1 MKFAVKLA
9 VLLLFAIPYI
19 LLGSTRECSAQDA
32 AVPTLHRFELALG
45 YSPSEFVVGDFN
57 GDRIA
62 DLALIEPLLH
72 RLIILYGSGTLEEF
86 TPKFFAL
93 PHAAQDLQ
101 VADVN
106 HDGIS
111 DLIVLTKAPARLIC
125 YYGHSAERL
134 LPKAE
139 LDVDTGAEKLVLFA
153 MLHRTAIFF
162 YGQMR
167 GIGYAEYSPLSG
179 FVRKSTLAIESIFSK
194 VEPLASSSKDALP
207 SFIAYSP
214 TEYAVK
220 LIRTGPDSL
229 LGSVSIR
236 LERPLSSLAAADFNQ
251 NGLADVVLGL
261 GSSRYAPNELRVIY
275 DIGISTG
282 YPPVQLSLD
291 APPTHLLAH
300 DLNGDGYADIL
311 ALNSDAKQLSVF
323 FGKADGEFLDR
334 YTLGIDEA
342 MRFRVADLNNDKLP
356 EIVFIQPTEKR
367 LVIFST
373 ASMREHKKSSLLY
386 ERLVICPNP
395 TSIVALP
402 SKSQMQI
409 VALGQTQSSLFP
421 MTAGKTWQAHP
432 PLSLGYKAK
441 FIFHLNDSPDI
452 VAVSETSDRLSIFT
466 LKSVSALEKI
476 AELSILALNIAG
488 LAHWRLNSSS
498 SLFFLIDRSNHEM
511 LPQLISYRLLR
522 SGRPQLGEVTFA
534 PFVPIE
540 RLLFLH
546 SARWHRQ
553 PLVSAIEQDPTHGIR
568 ARLYAFGK
576 QTNNHVHLI
585 EKTQIRLFS
594 SDTSLH
600 TCFCEDFD
608 GDEKPDWLLA
618 SETQTWLFLSR
629 NRYKEES
636 LNKLLTLSASD
647 FVKVIDLNGDGH
659 LDILIGKSN
668 KQQLCVAFGSK
679 HGKFHS
685 MQVIASNVLA
695 KDAKLL
701 KLDSDT
707 LLLVANAK
715 LHTLDVL
722 KLDHLNT
729 LATVR
734 K

>member
-1 MKFAVKLA
+1 MAFVVKLT
-9 VLLLFAIPYI
+9 VLLLFPYI
-19 LLGSTRECSAQDA
+19 LYGSTRERTAQDA
-32 AVPTLHRFELALG
+32 AVPTLHRFDLAVG
-45 YSPSEFVVGDFN
+45 YSPSDVAIGDFN

-62 DLALIEPLLH
+62 DLVLVEPLLH
-72 RLIILYGSGTLEEF
+72 RLIILYGNGSLEEF
-86 TPKFFAL
+86 TSKSFTL
-93 PHAAQDLQ
+93 PNAVQDLQ

-139 LDVDTGAEKLVLFA
+139 LDVNAGAEKFVLFP
-153 MLHRTAIFF
+153 MFHRTSVFF
-162 YGQMR
+162 YGQMC
-167 GIGYAEYSPLSG
+167 GIGHADYSPSSG
-179 FVRKSTLAIESIFSK
+179 FIRKSTLASKDIFSK
-194 VEPLASSSKDALP
+194 VELLASSSKDALP
-207 SFIAYSP
+207 SLIAYST
-214 TEYAVK
+214 TEHAVK

-229 LGSVSIR
+229 LGSVTIR
-236 LERPLSSLAAADFNQ
+236 LERPLSSLVVADFNQ

-275 DIGISTG
+275 DIGINTG
-282 YPPVQLSLD
+282 YPPIQLPLD

-300 DLNGDGYADIL
+300 DLNNDGYTDIL
-311 ALNSDAKQLSVF
+311 ALNSDAKQLSLF

-342 MRFRVADLNNDKLP
+342 AQFRVADLNNDKLP
-356 EIVFIQPTEKR
+356 EIVFVQPTEKR
-367 LVIFST
+367 VVIFST
-373 ASMREHKKSSLLY
+373 TSMREQKKTSLLY
-386 ERLVICPNP
+386 ERIVICPNP
-395 TSIVALP
+395 VSIVASS

-409 VALGQTQSSLFP
+409 VAFGQTQPSLFSVN
-421 MTAGKTWQAHP
+421 AGKAWQAHL

-441 FIFHLNDSPDI
+441 LIFQLNDSSDI

-466 LKSVSALEKI
+466 LKANSVLEKI
-476 AELSILALNIAG
+476 AELPILALDITG
-488 LAHWRLNSSS
+488 LVHWRLNSSS
-498 SLFFLIDRSNHEM
+498 SLFFLIDRSNHEL

-553 PLVSAIEQDPTHGIR
+553 PLVSAIEQDPAHGIK
-568 ARLYAFGK
+568 AHLYTFGK
-576 QTNNHVHLI
+576 QTDNHVHLI
-585 EKTQIRLFS
+585 EKTQIRLLS
-594 SDTSLH
+594 SDMPLH
-600 TCFCEDFD
+600 TCLCEDFD

-618 SETQTWLFLSR
+618 SATQTWLLLSS

-636 LNKLLTLSASD
+636 LNKLFALSASD
-647 FVKVIDLNGDGH
+647 FVKVMDLNGDRY
-659 LDILIGKSN
+659 LDLLIGKSD

-679 HGKFHS
+679 QGKFHS

-695 KDAKLL
+695 TDAKLL
-701 KLDSDT
+701 KLESET

-715 LHTLDVL
+715 FHTLDVL
-722 KLDHLNT
+722 KLDHLNA
-729 LATVR
+729 LVTVR